1 MRAAI
6 LFILFTFSSQ
16 LLAETDTTKINK
28 LFDSY
33 MSKYNHYLQTGDL
46 PTSPQLYTDTLMLMS
61 SSSKPSVI
69 TQTQMNKQ
77 VQVFLTRLKE
87 QGVSHVKWSKVSIH
101 FLDKNIALVSNIAE
115 RYTQSGALFNKVGAS
130 YYVYLVDG
138 EWKISAFAVH
148 DAKNTLL

>member
-6 LFILFTFSSQ
+6 LFIIFTFSTP
-16 LLAETDTTKINK
+16 LMAETEKSKIHK

-33 MSKYNHYLQTGDL
+33 MSKYNHYLKTGAL
-46 PTSPQLYTDTLMLMS
+46 PKSPLLYTDTLMLMS

-69 TQTQMNKQ
+69 TQTQLNEQ
-77 VQVFLTRLKE
+77 VQVFLSRLKND
-87 QGVSHVKWSKVSIH
+87 GVDHVKWGKVNIH

-115 RYTQSGALFNKVGAS
+115 RYTSSGELFNRVGAS
-130 YYVYLVDG
+130 YYVYLIEG